1 VAGVCE
7 NSNSHSGSIKGEE
20 FFDQMSDYQH
30 SKYND
35 PWNHCCRLYL
45 KCKHDAAYSGEII
58 MVTIERTVNAAE
70 TAEEN
75 AQKDDDE

>member
-1 VAGVCE
+1 MTGVCE
-7 NSNSHSGSIKGEE
+7 NCNSHSGSIRSEE

-30 SKYND
+30 SKYIR
-35 PWNHCCRLYL
+35 PWKHCSRLYL
-45 KCKHDAAYSGEII
+45 KCKHDVAYSGKNMKI
-58 MVTIERTVNAAE
+58 TIETVVNAAG